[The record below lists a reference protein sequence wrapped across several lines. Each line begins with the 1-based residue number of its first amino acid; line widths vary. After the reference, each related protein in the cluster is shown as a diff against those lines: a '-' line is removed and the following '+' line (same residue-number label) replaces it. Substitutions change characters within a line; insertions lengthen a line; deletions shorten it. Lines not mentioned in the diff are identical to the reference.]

1 VLRLMLSAAILL
13 LAGCATGQGR
23 GSGDPAGLT
32 AREAADIA
40 GALKG
45 LTPGQPVTCIDQ
57 SRIRDTRKYTN
68 TILYQFSPREIYRVT
83 TTPGCTGLR
92 YGDIIVSRTM
102 TDQLCRGDIIR
113 TVAPDR
119 SGPTGTC
126 ALGSFVPYR
135 R

>member
-1 VLRLMLSAAILL
+1 MLRLVLSAAILL
-13 LAGCATGQGR
+13 LAGCAAQQG
-23 GSGDPAGLT
+23 GASGDPAGLT
-32 AREAADIA
+32 AREAGKIA
-40 GALKG
+40 AALKG

-57 SRIRDTRKYTN
+57 SRIRDTRKFTN
-68 TILYQFSPREIYRVT
+68 TILYQYSPREIYRVT

-92 YGDIIVSRTM
+92 YGDIIVSRTT

-113 TVAPDR
+113 TAAPNGA
-119 SGPTGTC
+119 GPTGTC

>member
-1 VLRLMLSAAILL
+1 VLCLVLSAAILL
-13 LAGCATGQGR
+13 LAGCAAQQG
-23 GSGDPAGLT
+23 GASGDPAGLT
-32 AREAADIA
+32 AREAGKVAA
-40 GALKG
+40 ALKG

-57 SRIRDTRKYTN
+57 SRIRDTRKFTN
-68 TILYQFSPREIYRVT
+68 TILYQYSPREIYRVT

-92 YGDIIVSRTM
+92 YGDIIVSRTT

-113 TVAPDR
+113 TAAPNGA
-119 SGPTGTC
+119 GPTGTC